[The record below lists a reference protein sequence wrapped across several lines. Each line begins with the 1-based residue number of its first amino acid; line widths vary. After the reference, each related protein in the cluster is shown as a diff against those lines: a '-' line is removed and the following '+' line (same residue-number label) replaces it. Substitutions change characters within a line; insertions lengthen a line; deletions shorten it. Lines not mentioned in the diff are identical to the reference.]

1 MASALPSPPSS
12 DDLTSVAFFSRAAWT
27 TTTTL
32 PGLCRSLGF
41 GCRPCSPETP
51 DDSSSRESDGM
62 CSPSAAKEV
71 DACTTVTSSSTTET
85 SPRSAYK
92 HVPHREK
99 PPHLVAR
106 RNARERRRVQA
117 VNNAFCR
124 LRKCVPVENR
134 AKRLSKV
141 KTLHKAIEY
150 IQALQKL
157 VEEADNSLTP
167 PSAPEGMCAS
177 STVYQEASAPVC
189 DKENDASQ
197 RWITLEN
204 ASACAG
210 ESYPPAYL
218 DFYEDYGVAF
228 AS

>member
-1 MASALPSPPSS
+1 MATLLPSPPSS
-12 DDLTSVAFFSRAAWT
+12 DDLSAVFFGQAAWT

-32 PGLCRSLGF
+32 PGLCRSSQRTSF
-41 GCRPCSPETP
+41 QPCSPETP
-51 DDSSSRESDGM
+51 DDSSSRDSDLGPLTAAKDG
-62 CSPSAAKEV
+62 SPSSA
-71 DACTTVTSSSTTET
+71 VTSST
-85 SPRSAYK
+85 SAASPGADAASPKSAYK

-117 VNNAFCR
+117 VNNAFSR
-124 LRKCVPVENR
+124 LRKCVPIENR

-150 IQALQKL
+150 IHALQEL
-157 VEEADNSLTP
+157 LDDADKSVSS
-167 PSAPEGMCAS
+167 SAPDVVTEA
-177 STVYQEASAPVC
+177 YQEPALMQSN
-189 DKENDASQ
+189 KENEASQ

-204 ASACAG
+204 ATCAS
-210 ESYPPAYL
+210 ESYPSYL
-218 DFYEDYGVAF
+218 NFYEEYPSTF